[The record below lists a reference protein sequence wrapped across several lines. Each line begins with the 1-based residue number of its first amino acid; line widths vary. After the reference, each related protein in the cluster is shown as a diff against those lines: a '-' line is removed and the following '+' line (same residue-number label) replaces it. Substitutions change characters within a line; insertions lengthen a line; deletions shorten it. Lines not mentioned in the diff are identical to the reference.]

1 MYASV
6 LMMKA
11 CFVTHGNNSACCN
24 AEVHFSCTFNVMDL
38 ALMVTL
44 VLLLQNT
51 LSALPVRNCSK
62 SLNLC
67 TRESSVDSAPSD
79 CFFFEEPRTVTNA
92 SISHYLSS
100 KSYFNVTVDDCLRL
114 VMYPGTYI
122 FAEDASYLNFS
133 VVITAPLGRVRV
145 VCGDEYA
152 TSISASP
159 HSLLWFKR
167 EDVFLSSKKRE
178 FFVQLEGISF
188 EGCQHT
194 LQFDTMDYVGISNC
208 NFT

>member
-1 MYASV
+1 
-6 LMMKA
+6 
-11 CFVTHGNNSACCN
+11 
-24 AEVHFSCTFNVMDL
+24 MDL
-38 ALMVTL
+38 AFIVALP
-44 VLLLQNT
+44 LLLQTT

-62 SLNLC
+62 SLSLC
-67 TRESSVDSAPSD
+67 TTESPSDPSD
-79 CFFFEEPRTVTNA
+79 CFFVERTHTVTNR
-92 SISHYLSS
+92 SLSHCFSS

-122 FAEDASYLNFS
+122 FAEDTSYLNFS
-133 VVITAPLGRVRV
+133 VVITAPLGRVRI

-152 TSISASP
+152 TSTSATP

-167 EDVFLSSKKRE
+167 KDTFLSSEKRE

>member
-1 MYASV
+1 MV
-6 LMMKA
+6 
-11 CFVTHGNNSACCN
+11 
-24 AEVHFSCTFNVMDL
+24 
-38 ALMVTL
+38 ALT
-44 VLLLQNT
+44 LLLRTT
-51 LSALPVRNCSK
+51 LSALPVRNCSQ

-67 TRESSVDSAPSD
+67 TRESRESD
-79 CFFFEEPRTVTNA
+79 CFYVEEHPRTNR

-100 KSYFNVTVDDCLRL
+100 KSYFYGTVDDCLRL

-122 FAEDASYLNFS
+122 FAEDTSYLNFS

-152 TSISASP
+152 TSTSASS

-167 EDVFLSSKKRE
+167 EDVFISSEKRE

>member
-1 MYASV
+1 
-6 LMMKA
+6 
-11 CFVTHGNNSACCN
+11 
-24 AEVHFSCTFNVMDL
+24 MDL
-38 ALMVTL
+38 ALIVGL
-44 VLLLQNT
+44 FLLLQTT
-51 LSALPVRNCSK
+51 LSALPVRNCSV

-67 TRESSVDSAPSD
+67 TRESRESD
-79 CFFFEEPRTVTNA
+79 CFYVEEHLRTNR

-100 KSYFNVTVDDCLRL
+100 KSYTYGTVDDCLRL

-145 VCGDEYA
+145 VCGEEYA
-152 TSISASP
+152 TSTSGPP

-167 EDVFLSSKKRE
+167 ERDDALLYSKVRD

>member
-1 MYASV
+1 
-6 LMMKA
+6 
-11 CFVTHGNNSACCN
+11 
-24 AEVHFSCTFNVMDL
+24 MDL
-38 ALMVTL
+38 ACIMALTL
-44 VLLLQNT
+44 LVRTT
-51 LSALPVRNCSK
+51 LSALPVRNCSV

-67 TRESSVDSAPSD
+67 TRESLESD
-79 CFFFEEPRTVTNA
+79 CFYVEEHPRTNK
-92 SISHYLSS
+92 SISHYVSS
-100 KSYFNVTVDDCLRL
+100 KSYTYGTVDDCLRL

-145 VCGDEYA
+145 VYDDEYTIS
-152 TSISASP
+152 TSAYP

-167 EDVFLSSKKRE
+167 EDVFLYSEKRE

-188 EGCQHT
+188 EGFQHT